1 MSCIDSLSVYEIDGD
16 RSETLED
23 FFREIGEATIA
34 ALTEGLGMTESATS
48 KLVRSGQAYLR
59 SVAQTH
65 GLTLGERPWT
75 EVTRLRV
82 VTLGCEIAQHAPPRT
97 G

>member
-1 MSCIDSLSVYEIDGD
+1 MYSRVLWLRYCTDRHPTVADLAEHLSMSTS
-16 RSETLED
+16 
-23 FFREIGEATIA
+23 A
-34 ALTEGLGMTESATS
+34 ASNLL
-48 KLVRSGQAYLR
+48 RRGQAYLR

-65 GLTLGERPWT
+65 GLTPDSRPWT

-82 VTLGCEIAQHAPPRT
+82 VVLGCIA